1 MAISGPLGEGTVND
15 TNTNKRPL
23 GTRWCSIG
31 STLTGIG
38 LVLVGIGLLGARL
51 DITSPINTFLIFGLG
66 MFAILVSVPTLV
78 IGLSIS
84 YGRAGAFSAWRA
96 RSALLVSVALII
108 AGGMNFANREPVPPI
123 HDLTTDVNNPPEFVA
138 LIEIRT
144 ADEAKNPPEYPGEE
158 TATLQQEAFPDLVT
172 LQLDADPATVF
183 KAAGEVIREL
193 GWDIAAEVQATGR
206 LEATDTTTWFR
217 FRDDVVVR
225 IQPGNGGTSVDVR
238 SKSRVGRGDMGTNAA
253 RIREFLARLQTKL
266 S

>member
-1 MAISGPLGEGTVND
+1 MND
-15 TNTNKRPL
+15 TNTKKRPL

-51 DITSPINTFLIFGLG
+51 DVTSPVNTFLIFGLG

-78 IGLSIS
+78 IGLAIS
-84 YGRAGAFSAWRA
+84 GGHAGAVSPARA
-96 RSALLVSVALII
+96 RSALLVGVAMII

-138 LIEIRT
+138 LVKIRA
-144 ADEAKNPPEYPGEE
+144 ADKAQNPPEYSGEE

-172 LQLDADPATVF
+172 LRLDADPATVF
-183 KAAGEVIREL
+183 EAAGEVIREL

-225 IQPGNGGTSVDVR
+225 IQPSNGGTTVDVR